1 MSVIWQYLDKRSAAI
16 NALRD
21 FENMSFI
28 IPHTDEEIKNIRE
41 QMEGVGSPIM
51 DDMPKAHNPQ
61 AGEARI
67 LSGIE
72 EIDVLRERYRQATEY
87 MEWFKPAWEQI
98 SEDERYV
105 LGTFYSE
112 SNGYGS
118 NAAYIIAERF
128 SIDRNTAYKK
138 KNRALDRLTVLL
150 FGKM

>member
-28 IPHTDEEIKNIRE
+28 ISHTDEEIRNVRE
-41 QMEGVGSPIM
+41 QMEGVGSPVM
-51 DDMPKAHNPQ
+51 DDMPKSHNPQ
-61 AGEARI
+61 STETRI

-87 MEWFKPAWEQI
+87 MEWFKPAWEQL

-105 LGTFYSE
+105 LGAFYSE
-112 SNGYGS
+112 GNCYGS
-118 NAAYIIAERF
+118 SAAYTIAEHFHIDRNAAYKR
-128 SIDRNTAYKK
+128 

-150 FGKM
+150 FGKP